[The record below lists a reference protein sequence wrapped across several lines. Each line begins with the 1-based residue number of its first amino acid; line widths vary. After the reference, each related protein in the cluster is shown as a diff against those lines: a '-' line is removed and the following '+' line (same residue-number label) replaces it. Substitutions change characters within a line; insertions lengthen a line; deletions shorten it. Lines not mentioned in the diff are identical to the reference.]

1 MQDFGGQ
8 IVLKGKSK
16 IKWFSGGNMRGGGA
30 SHHQQSIE
38 GDFRD
43 RKNITEPNGDQVN
56 VFMTRATKLL
66 QPRPPPPSL
75 TQTINDNRSLI
86 AQSFGCV

>member
-1 MQDFGGQ
+1 MEDFGNQ
-8 IVLKGKSK
+8 MV
-16 IKWFSGGNMRGGGA
+16 FRREHEGGV

-56 VFMTRATKLL
+56 VFMTRATKPL

>member
-1 MQDFGGQ
+1 MEDFGGQ
-8 IVLKGKSK
+8 IVLKWK
-16 IKWFSGGNMRGGGA
+16 IWGSNGFQEGTWGGGV

-56 VFMTRATKLL
+56 VFMTRATKPL

>member
-1 MQDFGGQ
+1 MIYIGGGGEGSEGFWRSNSSQ
-8 IVLKGKSK
+8 GEVEDLG
-16 IKWFSGGNMRGGGA
+16 IKWFSGGNMRGGV

-56 VFMTRATKLL
+56 VFMTRATKIL

-75 TQTINDNRSLI
+75 TQTIN
-86 AQSFGCV
+86 G